1 MQFYFDPK
9 FFLHQ
14 TITVS
19 SHTVTYV
26 HFSKSKYNVGDVQ
39 CFISLEP
46 IEIEGTINNCLYI
59 LDDNDEDNDEDYEDE
74 EDFKPIKKN
83 GRAKKAK
90 KVVAKKSAVKTAS
103 TPPTKKAKNEG
114 GRKKK
119 EVAEQKVLRTNKI
132 FQQDLTLN
140 STLKRGY

>member
-1 MQFYFDPK
+1 M
-9 FFLHQ
+9 
-14 TITVS
+14 
-19 SHTVTYV
+19 YV
-26 HFSKSKYNVGDVQ
+26 HFSKSKYNVGEVQ
-39 CFISLEP
+39 CFVSLEP
-46 IEIEGTINNCLYI
+46 IEIERTIKNCLYI
-59 LDDNDEDNDEDYEDE
+59 HHISDGSNDDENDDDYVDE

-114 GRKKK
+114 GRKRK
-119 EVAEQKVLRTNKI
+119 EEAEQKVSRTNKI